1 MNCCHNN
8 YRCYYLY
15 SLLLYKYEYEYE
27 YEYNLLFE
35 VYATLLYTINHYRT

>member
-15 SLLLYKYEYEYE
+15 SLLLYKYEYEY
-27 YEYNLLFE
+27 NLLFE